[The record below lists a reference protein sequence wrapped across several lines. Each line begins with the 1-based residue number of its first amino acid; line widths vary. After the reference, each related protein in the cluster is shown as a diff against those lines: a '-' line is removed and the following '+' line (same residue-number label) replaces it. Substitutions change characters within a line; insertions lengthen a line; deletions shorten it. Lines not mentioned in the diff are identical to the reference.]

1 MAPARPRGS
10 KLSTECVRVGCGS
23 GFWGDAFDPAMEL
36 LEHGQLDFLS
46 FDFLA
51 ELTMALLQRQRAREP
66 GAGYVEDAVDFMAA
80 MAPVARANGTRL
92 VSNGGGVNPQAGATE
107 LARRLAERGQRGTR
121 IGVVGGDD
129 LLGRLD
135 ALAQQ
140 GVALDN
146 AVTGEAGIDRIR
158 KRIVCANAYLGSEG
172 IIDTLNAGAEIVLT
186 GRVADSAVF
195 VGPIMQRLGIGY
207 GQPDVVAAAIAAGHI
222 AECAAGCTGGMSSR
236 FDTMPAM
243 GRVGFPIIEFERDGR
258 FAITKLPGTGGRVD
272 SFTVKE
278 HLVYEIG
285 DPRSY
290 AVPDGVADFTSLQL
304 RDDGTD
310 RVAVSGTRGAPQ
322 PERLKVL
329 IGYSD
334 GWIGEGLLMF
344 PWPHAFARAQKA
356 RQTLTERFERLGLAP
371 QEIEWSYVGIN
382 TLHGPAAPLPEY
394 VNDLNEVG
402 LRVAVRTAS
411 REDADKV
418 RRACAQM
425 WIMGPG
431 GTAFGVPMKPRPV
444 VSLWPTF
451 IPRELVPWKTEII
464 ES

>member
-1 MAPARPRGS
+1 LTGDA
-10 KLSTECVRVGCGS
+10 VRIGCGS

-36 LEHGQLDFLS
+36 VERGSLDFIG

-51 ELTMALLQRQRAREP
+51 ELTMALLQRQRSKDPA
-66 GAGYVEDAVDFMAA
+66 AGYVEDAIDFMTQ
-80 MAPVARANGTRL
+80 MAPAARVTGTRL
-92 VSNGGGVNPQAGATE
+92 ISNGGGVNPHAGAAE
-107 LARRLAERGQRGTR
+107 LARRLADRGHRGTR

-135 ALAQQ
+135 ALVAD
-140 GVALDN
+140 GVAFDN
-146 AVTGEAGIDRIR
+146 TVTGEAGIGRIR
-158 KRIVCANAYLGSEG
+158 NRIVCANAYLGSEG
-172 IIDTLNAGAEIVLT
+172 IIEALRDRADVVLA
-186 GRVADSAVF
+186 GRVADTAVF

-207 GQPDVVAAAIAAGHI
+207 DEPDLVSAAIAAGHI

-243 GRVGFPIIEFERDGR
+243 GRVGFPIIEFSRDGE
-258 FAITKLPGTGGRVD
+258 FAMTKLPDTGGRVD
-272 SFTVKE
+272 TFTVKE

-285 DPRSY
+285 DPNGY
-290 AVPDGVADFTSLQL
+290 AVPDGVADFTSLRMRQ
-304 RDDGTD
+304 DGAD
-310 RVAVSGTRGAPQ
+310 RVVVSGVRGAKQ
-322 PERLKVL
+322 PDRLKVL

-344 PWPHAFARAQKA
+344 PWPRAFSRAQKA
-356 RQTLTERFERLGLAP
+356 KQTLLERFERLGLKP

-382 TLHGPAAPLPEY
+382 ALHGPAAPMPPDADE
-394 VNDLNEVG
+394 LNEVG
-402 LRVAVRTAS
+402 LRVAVRTAT

-418 RRACAQM
+418 RRACSQL

-451 IPRELVPWKTEII
+451 ISRELVPWTMEVIK
-464 ES
+464 S

>member
-1 MAPARPRGS
+1 MAS
-10 KLSTECVRVGCGS
+10 DCVRVGCGS

-36 LEHGQLDFLS
+36 LERGDLDFLS

-51 ELTMALLQRQRAREP
+51 ELTMALLQRQRAKEP
-66 GAGYVEDAVDFMAA
+66 HAGYVQDAVDFMAE
-80 MAPVARANGTRL
+80 MAPAAHANGTVL
-92 VSNGGGVNPQAGATE
+92 VSNGGGVNPRAGAVE

-129 LLGRLD
+129 LLSRLD
-135 ALAQQ
+135 QFVAS
-140 GVALDN
+140 GVNLDN
-146 AVTGEAGIDRIR
+146 AVTGEQGIGRIR
-158 KRIVCANAYLGSEG
+158 RRIVCANAYLGSEG
-172 IIDTLNAGAEIVLT
+172 IIDTLRGRSDIVLT

-207 GQPDVVAAAIAAGHI
+207 DKPDVVGAAIAAGHI

-236 FDTMPAM
+236 FDTMSSM
-243 GRVGFPIIEFERDGR
+243 GRVGFPIIEFRRNGE
-258 FAITKLPGTGGRVD
+258 FAITKLPDTGGRVD
-272 SFTVKE
+272 MFTVKE

-285 DPRSY
+285 DPSCY

-304 RDDGTD
+304 RQDGTD
-310 RVAVSGTRGAPQ
+310 RVAVSGARGDRRPD
-322 PERLKVL
+322 RLKVL

-344 PWPHAFARAQKA
+344 PWPRAFSRAQKA
-356 RQTLTERFERLGLAP
+356 RQTLLERFERLGLAP
-371 QEIEWSYVGIN
+371 QEIEWSYLGIN
-382 TLHGPAAPLPEY
+382 ALHGPAAPMPS
-394 VNDLNEVG
+394 NPDDLNEVG

-411 REDADKV
+411 REEADKV
-418 RRACAQM
+418 RRACSQL

-431 GTAFGVPMKPRPV
+431 GTAFGVPIKPRPV

-451 IPRELVPWKTEII
+451 VPRELVPCTTEII

>member
-1 MAPARPRGS
+1 V
-10 KLSTECVRVGCGS
+10 STEIARVGCGS

-36 LEHGQLDFLS
+36 LEHGGLDALS

-66 GAGYVEDAVDFMAA
+66 GAGYVEDAVDFMTA

-107 LARRLAERGQRGTR
+107 LAHRLAERGQRGTR

-146 AVTGEAGIDRIR
+146 AVTGEAGIERIR

-172 IIDTLNAGAEIVLT
+172 IVDTLAAGADIVLT

-195 VGPIMQRLGIGY
+195 VGPIMHRLGLDY
-207 GQPDVVAAAIAAGHI
+207 AQPDLVAAAIAAGHI

-243 GRVGFPIIEFERDGR
+243 GRAGFPIIEFGRDGE

-272 SFTVKE
+272 TFTVKE

-290 AVPDGVADFTSLQL
+290 AVPDGVADFTAL
-304 RDDGTD
+304 RLRQDGTD
-310 RVAVSGTRGAPQ
+310 RVA
-322 PERLKVL
+322 
-329 IGYSD
+329 
-334 GWIGEGLLMF
+334 GLLMF

-382 TLHGPAAPLPEY
+382 TLHGPAAPMPDRPD
-394 VNDLNEVG
+394 DLNEVG
-402 LRVAVRTAS
+402 LRVAVRTAT
-411 REDADKV
+411 REEADKV

-431 GTAFGVPMKPRPV
+431 GTAFGVPIKPRPV

-451 IPRELVPWKTEII
+451 IPRELVPWHTEII

>member
-1 MAPARPRGS
+1 MGIDQ
-10 KLSTECVRVGCGS
+10 VRVGCGS

-36 LEHGQLDFLS
+36 LQRGNLDALS

-51 ELTMALLQRQRAREP
+51 ELTMALLQRLRSKDP
-66 GAGYVEDAVDFMAA
+66 NAGYVEDAVEFMTA
-80 MAPVARANGTRL
+80 MAPVARDRGTRL
-92 VSNGGGVNPQAGATE
+92 VSNGGGVNPRAGADA
-107 LARRLAERGQRGTR
+107 LAARLRSVGLHGTR

-135 ALAQQ
+135 ELQQHGVSLA
-140 GVALDN
+140 N
-146 AVTGEAGIDRIR
+146 AVTGEDLERIG

-172 IIDTLNAGAEIVLT
+172 IVEVLDDDAEIVLT

-195 VGPIMQRLGIGY
+195 VGPIMHALRLDYEDPSVI
-207 GQPDVVAAAIAAGHI
+207 AAAIAAGHI

-243 GRVGFPIIEFERDGR
+243 GRVGFPIIEFRRDGN

-285 DPRSY
+285 DPNSY
-290 AVPDGVADFTSLQL
+290 AVPDGVADFTSLRL
-304 RDDGTD
+304 REDGPD
-310 RVAVSGTRGAPQ
+310 RVAVTGARGKPR
-322 PERLKVL
+322 PEQLKVL

-334 GWIGEGLLMF
+334 GWIGEGMLFF
-344 PWPHAFARAQKA
+344 PWPRALERANKA
-356 RQTLTERFERLGLAP
+356 KQTLTERFERLGLQP
-371 QEIEWSYVGIN
+371 EEIEWSFVGIN
-382 TLHGPAAPLPEY
+382 ALHGPAAPLPSHAD
-394 VNDLNEVG
+394 DLNEVG
-402 LRVAVRTAS
+402 LRVAVRTAT
-411 REDADKV
+411 REQADLV
-418 RRACAQM
+418 RRACSHM

-451 IPRELVPWKTEII
+451 VPRELVPWTSEVIT
-464 ES
+464 S